1 MESEFDRNLQH
12 KLLKHTSNMDV
23 DAFWDWLEPKLPRE
37 QSRPKFIMFFIFF
50 CGTLCS
56 VLFAWHLFL
65 NQKIYHSY
73 LSNLETKESIP
84 TLLIQQPQRI
94 LNKNEDV
101 LDVNNSLQT
110 DYSNSSLT
118 KNKLDQF
125 QSGSHDLSS
134 NVIASNVNIS
144 NINKGIQQIKV
155 ESQNDEIKMEV
166 LKKNVQIASYKQ
178 QKRGHGQLNSHLQKN
193 IKSKIALSDSK
204 NILLNTNPVIN
215 SHSKSTY
222 KIQQS
227 TVVIPSQD
235 DNKLT
240 KNAVSFEEVNHGIQS
255 GNEVENNGNLNSNK
269 IPLSEST
276 NLKDQN
282 LFSNQ
287 QNYAPEIKP
296 NVEPTSLELLPV
308 ILHLFPIKD
317 PRLDVFVLPI
327 INTELKSVIDYVH
340 KDNFHVSLMPF
351 IGLGGFDKH
360 LKSIGSNDTLQNYVW
375 LRNQAESNLEEWNF
389 GFELNLS
396 FKKIGVLTGLDYLE
410 RNEKFE
416 YHLQQEHHTFGLTD
430 IRREIVQDTMEIIDT
445 ISGVGWY
452 GSNEIRNVINYT
464 KIRQWNIP
472 IGLVYQTNFNPINIH
487 IGFGGLISLSNQIY
501 GRSLDSHLNVAKWNQ
516 SADLSYKRNLGVGW
530 YGDMGCSYR
539 LSKRIAVT
547 TSIRVQSFPKNY
559 LSGPLSLHYLSIMG
573 RTGLTVG
580 LNR

>member
-23 DAFWDWLEPKLPRE
+23 DAFWKRLEPKLPRE

-50 CGTLCS
+50 CGALCS

-73 LSNLETKESIP
+73 LSNIETKESIP

-94 LNKNEDV
+94 LNQNEDV

-110 DYSNSSLT
+110 DSSNSSLT
-118 KNKLDQF
+118 KNKLDQI

-134 NVIASNVNIS
+134 NVIAPNVNIS

-215 SHSKSTY
+215 SHSKVPH
-222 KIQQS
+222 KIQKS
-227 TVVIPSQD
+227 VGVIASQD

-240 KNAVSFEEVNHGIQS
+240 KNAGSFEGVNHGIQS
-255 GNEVENNGNLNSNK
+255 RNEVENNVNLNSNK
-269 IPLSEST
+269 IPVSDST
-276 NLKDQN
+276 NLQDQISY
-282 LFSNQ
+282 SNQ
-287 QNYAPEIKP
+287 QNYAPEINP

-308 ILHLFPIKD
+308 ILHLFPIAD
-317 PRLDVFVLPI
+317 PKLDVFVLPI
-327 INTELKSVIDYVH
+327 INTELNSVIDRVL
-340 KDNFHVSLMPF
+340 KDNFHVLIMPY
-351 IGLGGFDKH
+351 IGLGGFVKH
-360 LKSIGSNDTLQNYVW
+360 LKSSVTNDTLQNYVW
-375 LRNQAESNLEEWNF
+375 VRNQAESNLEEWNF
-389 GFELNLS
+389 GFDLNLS
-396 FKKIGVLTGLDYLE
+396 YKKFGVLTGLNYLE

-416 YHLQQEHHTFGLTD
+416 YHIQQDLNTFGLTS

-445 ISGVGWY
+445 ISGIGWY
-452 GSNEIRNVINYT
+452 GSNGIRNIINYN

-472 IGLVYQTNFNPINIH
+472 IGIFYQTTINSINLH
-487 IGFGGLISLSNQIY
+487 LGFGGLISLSNEIY
-501 GRSLDSHLNVAKWNQ
+501 GKSIDSHLNVAKWNQ
-516 SADLSYKRNLGVGW
+516 STDLSYKMNLGVGW
-530 YGDMGCSYR
+530 YGDMGCGYR
-539 LSKRIAVT
+539 LNRRMAIS
-547 TSIRVQSFPKNY
+547 TSIRIQSFPKNY
-559 LSGPLSLHYLSIMG
+559 LSGPLSLRYLSIMG
-573 RTGLTVG
+573 RTGLTIS